1 VQITQL
7 NEYKKEIFTL
17 LLERN
22 ERFYINILPVDDLK
36 VGRRG
41 ITENEKQNGLTL
53 IFSGTSYKNLT
64 LDENYIYC
72 HMKFNSIWE
81 DVTIPIHAIH
91 FIVDDMY
98 DPNYF
103 FRFKVYPITQNKPVD
118 NDKKQPSKPKP
129 ALKVIK

>member
-1 VQITQL
+1 VSI
-7 NEYKKEIFTL
+7 KKKIFTL

-53 IFSGTSYKNLT
+53 IFLGTSYKNLT

-72 HMKFNSIWE
+72 HMNL
-81 DVTIPIHAIH
+81 
-91 FIVDDMY
+91 IVFGKM
-98 DPNYF
+98 
-103 FRFKVYPITQNKPVD
+103 
-118 NDKKQPSKPKP
+118 
-129 ALKVIK
+129 